1 MQAPVTPLLGEL
13 LQSAARR
20 HPRHDAIVFPDHRL
34 SYAAF
39 EGESHIIARALLAR
53 GVQPGDHIGI
63 LATNRPEYLPLLF
76 ACVLIGA
83 VAVLLNARFR
93 TQELRHVVRH
103 CDLKWVVTGNLSAVP
118 NAERL
123 LEAFPELLQD
133 PKFSSLAGDAA
144 PKLEHLITLDDT
156 PRGPLEPWRDFL
168 DSAEDV
174 TEQDLTSI
182 TESVDPMST
191 ALIMFTS
198 GTTSMPKGCA
208 LNHHSVFWT
217 SAAMRDRLSV
227 VHHDVMWDPLPLFHM
242 ASILPLFALMHEAGT
257 FLTDH
262 TVDIDRAVKQIH
274 AEQGTFLYPAFP
286 AIMADL
292 IAHPELK
299 PETLSCIR
307 LINNVAH
314 TEVLEANMAAMPLAT
329 HISAYG
335 MTELSG
341 IASHTDPGDPADERA
356 RNCGQPYPGVE
367 VSIRDPESNQ
377 AVTEGSQ
384 GEICVKGFSVFQGY
398 YNQPEEN
405 AKAFDAEAGWF
416 HTGDMG
422 SLDEK
427 GRICF
432 HGRLKDM
439 LKVGGENVSPLEI
452 EAWLSTHPDIAMAQ
466 VIGAPDERLQEV
478 PVAFIELHPDGGVT
492 EADIVAY
499 CAGQIASYKVPR
511 RVIFVSEWPMSATKI
526 QKAALRA
533 WL

>member
-1 MQAPVTPLLGEL
+1 
-13 LQSAARR
+13 
-20 HPRHDAIVFPDHRL
+20 
-34 SYAAF
+34 
-39 EGESHIIARALLAR
+39 
-53 GVQPGDHIGI
+53 
-63 LATNRPEYLPLLF
+63 
-76 ACVLIGA
+76 
-83 VAVLLNARFR
+83 
-93 TQELRHVVRH
+93 
-103 CDLKWVVTGNLSAVP
+103 
-118 NAERL
+118 
-123 LEAFPELLQD
+123 
-133 PKFSSLAGDAA
+133 
-144 PKLEHLITLDDT
+144 
-156 PRGPLEPWRDFL
+156 
-168 DSAEDV
+168 
-174 TEQDLTSI
+174 
-182 TESVDPMST
+182 
-191 ALIMFTS
+191 
-198 GTTSMPKGCA
+198 
-208 LNHHSVFWT
+208 
-217 SAAMRDRLSV
+217 
-227 VHHDVMWDPLPLFHM
+227 MWDPLPLFHM

-262 TVDIDRAVKQIH
+262 TVNIDRAVEQIH
-274 AEQGTFLYPAFP
+274 NEQATFLYPAFP

-292 IAHPELK
+292 IAHRDLK
-299 PETLSCIR
+299 PETLRRIR

-341 IASHTDPGDPADERA
+341 IASHTDPADPAEDRA

-367 VSIRDPESNQ
+367 VSIRDPETNQ
-377 AVTEGSQ
+377 PVDEGCQ

-405 AKAFDAEAGWF
+405 AKAFDADGWF

-422 SLDEK
+422 SLDDR

-452 EAWLSTHPDIAMAQ
+452 EAWLSTHPGIAMAQ

-478 PVAFIELHPDGGVT
+478 PVAFIELHPDASVT

-526 QKAALRA
+526 QKAALRE

>member
-1 MQAPVTPLLGEL
+1 MQASVTPLLGEL
-13 LQSAARR
+13 LHGAARR
-20 HPRHDAIVFPDHRL
+20 YPSHDAIVFPDHRL

-39 EGESHIIARALLAR
+39 ANESRTIARALLAR
-53 GVQPGDHIGI
+53 GIQPGDHVGI

-76 ACVLIGA
+76 ACVLIGT

-93 TQELRHVVRH
+93 KQELRHLVHH
-103 CDLKWVVTGNLSAVP
+103 CDLKWIFTGNLKAVP

-123 LEAFPELLQD
+123 LEAFPELLRNSA
-133 PKFSSLAGDAA
+133 PPSLTDDAA
-144 PKLEHLITLDDT
+144 PQLQYLVALDDT
-156 PRGPLEPWRDFL
+156 PSGRFEPWLDFL

-174 TEQDLTSI
+174 TEHTLHSI
-182 TESVDPMST
+182 TTTVDPMRT
-191 ALIMFTS
+191 ALIIFTS

-227 VHHDVMWDPLPLFHM
+227 GHQDVMWNPLPLFHM

-274 AEQGTFLYPAFP
+274 DEQATFLYPAFP

-292 IAHPELK
+292 IAHPDLK

-314 TEVLEANMAAMPLAT
+314 TEVLEANMTAMPLAT

-335 MTELSG
+335 MSELSG
-341 IASHTDPGDPADERA
+341 IASHTDPADPAEERA

-367 VSIRDPESNQ
+367 VSIRDPKTHQ
-377 AVTEGSQ
+377 AVDKGNQ
-384 GEICVKGFSVFQGY
+384 GEICVRGFSVFQGY
-398 YNQPEEN
+398 YKQPEEN
-405 AKAFDAEAGWF
+405 AKAFDEEGWF

-422 SLDEK
+422 SLDER

-432 HGRLKDM
+432 HGRLTDM

-452 EAWLSTHPDIAMAQ
+452 EAWLSTHPGIAMAQ

-478 PVAFIELHPDGGVT
+478 PVAFVELHP
-492 EADIVAY
+492 EATVAEAEIVAY
-499 CAGQIASYKVPR
+499 CAGQIASFKVPR

-526 QKAALRA
+526 QKTALRA

>member
-1 MQAPVTPLLGEL
+1 MQASVTPLLGEL
-13 LQSAARR
+13 LRSATRR

-34 SYAAF
+34 SYADF
-39 EGESHIIARALLAR
+39 SDESHAIARALVAR
-53 GVQPGDHIGI
+53 GVRPGAHIGI
-63 LATNRPEYLPLLF
+63 LATTRPESLPLLF

-83 VAVLLNARFR
+83 VAVLMNARFR

-103 CDLKWVVTGNLSAVP
+103 CDLKWIVTGNLSAVP
-118 NAERL
+118 NADRL

-133 PKFSSLAGDAA
+133 AARSSLAGDAA
-144 PKLEHLITLDDT
+144 PILEHLITLDDA
-156 PRGPLEPWRDFL
+156 PRGPFEPWQDFL
-168 DSAEDV
+168 NNARDV
-174 TEQDLTSI
+174 TDHDLDRVADT
-182 TESVDPMST
+182 VDPMNT

-217 SAAMRDRLSV
+217 AAAMRDRLSV

-262 TVDIDRAVKQIH
+262 TVDIDRAVKQIRD
-274 AEQGTFLYPAFP
+274 EQATFLYPAFP

-299 PETLSCIR
+299 PETLACIR

-341 IASHTDPGDPADERA
+341 IASHTDPADPAEERT

-367 VSIRDPESNQ
+367 VSIRDPETSQ
-377 AVTEGSQ
+377 AVTEESQ

-405 AKAFDAEAGWF
+405 AKAFDEEGWF

-422 SLDEK
+422 SLDTK

-452 EAWLSTHPDIAMAQ
+452 EAWLSTHPGIAMAQ

-478 PVAFIELHPDGGVT
+478 PVAFIELHPDASVT
-492 EADIVAY
+492 EAGVVAY

-533 WL
+533 RL

>member
-20 HPRHDAIVFPDHRL
+20 YPHHDAIVFPDHRL
-34 SYAAF
+34 NYAAF
-39 EGESHIIARALLAR
+39 EDESHTIARALLAR

-123 LEAFPELLQD
+123 LEALPELMQD
-133 PKFSSLAGDAA
+133 SEPNSLAGDAA
-144 PKLEHLITLDDT
+144 PKLEHLITLDET
-156 PRGPLEPWRDFL
+156 PRGPFEPWHDFL

-174 TEQDLTSI
+174 TEQDLIRI
-182 TESVDPMST
+182 TAAVDPMST

-208 LNHHSVFWT
+208 LNHHSVFLT

-227 VHHDVMWDPLPLFHM
+227 VHQDVMWDPLPLFHM

-262 TVDIDRAVKQIH
+262 TVNIDRAVEQIH
-274 AEQGTFLYPAFP
+274 NEQATFLYPAFP

-292 IAHPELK
+292 IAHRDLK
-299 PETLSCIR
+299 PETLRRIR

-341 IASHTDPGDPADERA
+341 IASHTDPGDPAEDRA

-367 VSIRDPESNQ
+367 VSIRDPGTNQ
-377 AVTEGSQ
+377 PVDEGCQ

-405 AKAFDAEAGWF
+405 AKAFDADGWF

-422 SLDEK
+422 SLDER

-452 EAWLSTHPDIAMAQ
+452 EAWLSTHPGIAMAQ

-478 PVAFIELHPDGGVT
+478 PVAFIELHPDASVT

-526 QKAALRA
+526 QKAALRE

>member
-1 MQAPVTPLLGEL
+1 MQASVTPLLGEL
-13 LQSAARR
+13 LRSAARR
-20 HPRHDAIVFPDHRL
+20 HPSHDAIVFPDHRL
-34 SYAAF
+34 SYAGF
-39 EGESHIIARALLAR
+39 SDESHTVARALVAR
-53 GVQPGDHIGI
+53 GVRPGDHIGI

-103 CDLKWVVTGNLSAVP
+103 CDLKWIVTGNLRAVP

-133 PKFSSLAGDAA
+133 TARSPLAGDAA
-144 PKLEHLITLDDT
+144 PKLEHLVALDDT
-156 PRGPLEPWRDFL
+156 PRGPFEPWQDFL
-168 DSAEDV
+168 NSAKDV
-174 TEQDLTSI
+174 TEQDLIRI
-182 TESVDPMST
+182 TDTVEPMST

-217 SAAMRDRLSV
+217 AAAMRDRLSV

-274 AEQGTFLYPAFP
+274 EEQATFLYPAFP

-292 IAHPELK
+292 IAHPDLK
-299 PETLSCIR
+299 PEALSCIR

-341 IASHTDPGDPADERA
+341 IASHTDPADPAEERA

-367 VSIRDPESNQ
+367 VSIRDPETNQ

-405 AKAFDAEAGWF
+405 AKAFDEEGWF

-422 SLDEK
+422 SLDTK

-452 EAWLSTHPDIAMAQ
+452 EAWLSTHPGVAMAQ

-478 PVAFIELHPDGGVT
+478 PVAFIELHPDARVT
-492 EADIVAY
+492 EADVVAY

-526 QKAALRA
+526 QKAALRDR
-533 WL
+533 L

>member
-1 MQAPVTPLLGEL
+1 MQASVTPLLGEL
-13 LQSAARR
+13 LRSAARR
-20 HPRHDAIVFPDHRL
+20 HPDHDAIVFPDHRL
-34 SYAAF
+34 SYAGF
-39 EGESHIIARALLAR
+39 SDESHTIARALVAR
-53 GVQPGDHIGI
+53 GVRPGDHIGI

-103 CDLKWVVTGNLSAVP
+103 CDLKWIVSGNLSAVP

-133 PKFSSLAGDAA
+133 AARSSLAGDAA
-144 PKLEHLITLDDT
+144 PTLEHLVALDDT
-156 PRGPLEPWRDFL
+156 PRGPFEPWRDFL
-168 DSAEDV
+168 DSAEDL
-174 TEQDLTSI
+174 TEQDLNRIADT
-182 TESVDPMST
+182 VDPLST

-217 SAAMRDRLSV
+217 AAAMRDRLSV
-227 VHHDVMWDPLPLFHM
+227 AHHDVMWDPLPLFHM

-274 AEQGTFLYPAFP
+274 EEQATFLYPAFP

-341 IASHTDPGDPADERA
+341 IASHTDPADPAEERT

-367 VSIRDPESNQ
+367 VSIRDPEINQ
-377 AVTEGSQ
+377 AVAQGSQ

-405 AKAFDAEAGWF
+405 AKAFDEEGWF

-422 SLDEK
+422 SLDTK

-452 EAWLSTHPDIAMAQ
+452 EAWLSTHPGIAMAQ
-466 VIGAPDERLQEV
+466 VIGAPDERLQEI
-478 PVAFIELHPDGGVT
+478 PVAFIELHPDASVT
-492 EADIVAY
+492 EADVVAY

-526 QKAALRA
+526 QKAALRE